1 MEATTKELV
10 IKTGAG
16 ETVGRVNLKE
26 GVLDGHCEW
35 YDGRGELV
43 AYGFFKDGA
52 PFTGTFLNWW
62 KFFPEPHEADPYEAT
77 TYAQDWVTQFE
88 SFFRSERPKYEMI
101 LEVYYRGRAYTP
113 TTTG

>member
-10 IKTGAG
+10 IKTAAG

-26 GVLDGHCEW
+26 GVLDGHCAW

-52 PFTGTFLNWW
+52 PLPERSSTGG
-62 KFFPEPHEADPYEAT
+62 
-77 TYAQDWVTQFE
+77 
-88 SFFRSERPKYEMI
+88 SFSPSRTRQT
-101 LEVYYRGRAYTP
+101 LTRRQP
-113 TTTG
+113 TRRIG